1 MVKCEHWC
9 QGEKYSCCGC
19 TRDHDICLCEGD
31 RSRCDFY
38 DYTIEPAAA
47 EKKELVDKK
56 SYKYNEGFE
65 AMKDNIC
72 DTSCGIIPAPMDAQ
86 TGLDIL
92 TKYLLGKDYYIAAS
106 VSTEQANAIVVE
118 QILDKYSRKWKKDWK
133 RYEKTCL

>member
-9 QGEKYSCCGC
+9 PGEKYSCCGC
-19 TRDHDICLCEGD
+19 TRDQDICLCEGD
-31 RSRCDFY
+31 RSKCDFY
-38 DYTIEPAAA
+38 DYVREAAKVEPAISEDIAT
-47 EKKELVDKK
+47 KKA
-56 SYKYNEGFE
+56 YKYNEGFE

-92 TKYLLGKDYYIAAS
+92 TKYLLGKDYYIAVS

-118 QILDKYSRKWKKDWK
+118 QILDKYSRK
-133 RYEKTCL
+133 